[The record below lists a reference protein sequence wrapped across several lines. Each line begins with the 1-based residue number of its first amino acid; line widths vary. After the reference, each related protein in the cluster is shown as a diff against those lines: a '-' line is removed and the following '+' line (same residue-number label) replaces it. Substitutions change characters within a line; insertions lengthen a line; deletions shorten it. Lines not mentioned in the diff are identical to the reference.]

1 MRATIESQ
9 LQEKRVG
16 AAKRNADINLLAVE
30 RTWL

>member
-16 AAKRNADINLLAVE
+16 AAKRNADTNLQAVE
-30 RTWL
+30 RIWL